1 MESRSFTMSIHS
13 PSEIVLMVQD
23 RTQSD
28 APNPNPQLENIE
40 EVINKEMVQRY
51 GESVQHEPL

>member
-13 PSEIVLMVQD
+13 PQEIVLYVQD

-28 APNPNPQLENIE
+28 VPNPNPHLENIE

-51 GESVQHEPL
+51 GESVQNEPL